1 MKYDLNKIL
10 NEFTSGFKEEA
21 YKKLKKIVKKNQY
34 NEIINYNL
42 AIMQR
47 DLNYIDESINSFESI
62 ILKNNR
68 HLNSLINLYSIHF
81 NRGDYMVAIK
91 FIDKALELENNNAI
105 FLRDK
110 SFCLHS
116 LKKSDE
122 ALSLAI
128 QSYSF
133 NNKDIITI
141 NNLALIKIALQKYEE
156 AKEFLLK
163 GLEIDPKSLFLI
175 NTLGR
180 CYGFLHQTKN
190 AINCFEKAI
199 KIQPNV
205 VQPINNLAG
214 FYLDNGE
221 YKKALEL
228 YQKALIFDP
237 DNITILA
244 NISKT
249 YSSLNNDN
257 LTLEYCQRCL
267 RIDLNNNMVQ
277 KTYALALLK
286 AQQYE
291 KGWQYFDGRLNLE
304 DFYEKNSF
312 FFKIKKFLSNPKTL
326 NINDKILII
335 REQGVGDEILYGTM
349 YEDLLSK
356 HQNVI
361 IESDKRLIP
370 LLNNSF
376 NLKNNQQFVPL
387 GSFSN
392 EEEKL
397 RNFDIV
403 LFAGSLGKFF
413 RNSSKNF
420 KKEPYL
426 KILNTDNTKINIL
439 LKGLESSK
447 KIGISWKSFQK
458 NYGDAKSISLETFK
472 PLIEKDNLY
481 FINLQ
486 YGDTEKEISNFMT
499 NYSLSIKTFEEIDL
513 FQDICSI
520 AALLKNLDL
529 FITVSNSTAHLA
541 GALGVNTLLIKPK
554 NHATFHY
561 WNQPGSTTPW
571 YKNITII
578 DQNNEKFLIKTLNY
592 YINKI
597 KII

>member
-10 NEFTSGFKEEA
+10 NEFTSGYKEEA
-21 YKKLKKIVKKNQY
+21 YKKLKKIIKKNQY

-47 DLNYIDESINSFESI
+47 ELNYIDEAISSFKNI
-62 ILKNNR
+62 VLKNNK
-68 HLNSLINLYSIHF
+68 HLQSLINLYSIYF
-81 NRGDYMVAIK
+81 NRGDYEIAIN
-91 FIDKALELENNNAI
+91 FIDKSLELENNNAI

-116 LKKSDE
+116 LKQSDE
-122 ALSLAI
+122 ALLLAL

-133 NNKDIITI
+133 NNKDTITI
-141 NNLALIKIALQKYEE
+141 NNLALIKIALHKYEE

-163 GLEIDPKSLFLI
+163 GLEIDPKNLYLI

-180 CYGFLHQTKN
+180 CYSFLYQKKN

-199 KIQPNV
+199 KIQPNAA
-205 VQPINNLAG
+205 QPINNLAG
-214 FYLDNGE
+214 FYLDDGE
-221 YKKALEL
+221 YKRALDL
-228 YQKALIFDP
+228 YKKALIFDP
-237 DNITILA
+237 NNITILA
-244 NISKT
+244 NIAKT
-249 YSSLNNDN
+249 YSSLNKDE
-257 LTLEYCQRCL
+257 LTLEYCERCL
-267 RIDLNNNMVQ
+267 QIDSSNSMVR

-286 AQQYE
+286 TQQYK
-291 KGWQYFDGRLNLE
+291 KGWQYFDGRLNSE
-304 DFYEKNSF
+304 NFYEKNSF
-312 FFKIKKFLSNPKTL
+312 FFKIKKFLSNSQDIK
-326 NINDKILII
+326 INDKILII
-335 REQGVGDEILYGTM
+335 REQGVGDEVLYGTM
-349 YEDLLSK
+349 YDDLLSN
-356 HQNVI
+356 HQNVT

-370 LLNNSF
+370 LFNNSF

-387 GSFSN
+387 GSFSK

-397 RNFDIV
+397 KNFDIV

-420 KKEPYL
+420 KKKPYL
-426 KILNTDNTKINIL
+426 KILNTDNTKINNL
-439 LKGLESSK
+439 LKGLKYYK

-458 NYGDAKSISLETFK
+458 NYGDAKSISLDTFK

-486 YGDTEKEISNFMT
+486 YGDVEKELSNFMT
-499 NYSLSIKTFEEIDL
+499 NYSLSIKTFKEVDL
-513 FQDICSI
+513 FQDITSI

>member
-10 NEFTSGFKEEA
+10 NEFTSGYKEEA
-21 YKKLKKIVKKNQY
+21 YKKLKKIIKKNQY

-47 DLNYIDESINSFESI
+47 ELNYIDEAISSFKNI
-62 ILKNNR
+62 VFKNNK
-68 HLNSLINLYSIHF
+68 HLQSLINLYSIYF
-81 NRGDYMVAIK
+81 NRGDYEIAIN
-91 FIDKALELENNNAI
+91 FIDKSLELENNNAI

-116 LKKSDE
+116 LKQSDE
-122 ALSLAI
+122 ALLLAL

-133 NNKDIITI
+133 NNKDTITI
-141 NNLALIKIALQKYEE
+141 NNLALIKIALHKYEE

-163 GLEIDPKSLFLI
+163 GLEIDPKNLYLI

-180 CYGFLHQTKN
+180 CYSFLYQKKN

-199 KIQPNV
+199 KIQPNAA
-205 VQPINNLAG
+205 QPINNLAG
-214 FYLDNGE
+214 FYLDDGE
-221 YKKALEL
+221 YKRALDL
-228 YQKALIFDP
+228 YKKALIFDP
-237 DNITILA
+237 NNITILA
-244 NISKT
+244 NIAKT
-249 YSSLNNDN
+249 YSSLNKDE
-257 LTLEYCQRCL
+257 LTLEYCEKCL
-267 RIDLNNNMVQ
+267 QIDSSNSMVR

-286 AQQYE
+286 TQQYK
-291 KGWQYFDGRLNLE
+291 KGWQYFDGRLNSE
-304 DFYEKNSF
+304 NFYEKNSF
-312 FFKIKKFLSNPKTL
+312 FFKIKKFLSNSQDIK
-326 NINDKILII
+326 INDKILII
-335 REQGVGDEILYGTM
+335 REQGVGDEVLYGTM
-349 YEDLLSK
+349 YDDLLSN
-356 HQNVI
+356 HQNVT

-370 LLNNSF
+370 LFNNSF

-387 GSFSN
+387 GSFSK

-397 RNFDIV
+397 KNFDIV

-420 KKEPYL
+420 KKKPYL
-426 KILNTDNTKINIL
+426 KILNTDNTKINNL
-439 LKGLESSK
+439 LKGLKYYK

-458 NYGDAKSISLETFK
+458 NYGDAKSISLDTFK

-486 YGDTEKEISNFMT
+486 YGDVEKELSNFMT
-499 NYSLSIKTFEEIDL
+499 NYSLSIKTFKEVDL
-513 FQDICSI
+513 FQDITSI